1 MLSVNVKIIEELKKF
16 LLKVSRDQELLS
28 VFRFSEKDFTRNRK
42 LPFEKLVLLIAKLCK
57 KTLSFEIEEFFEQI
71 GVPIPCSVSAYSQQ
85 RMKLDGRFYY
95 WWNMVLWQTFY
106 AIGGEKIKR
115 WKGYR
120 LIAGD
125 GSTIAL
131 INNTSLGSF
140 FGGQSNGHSFGAA
153 ARTYYAYDV
162 LNNLILFPWIVP
174 YRSSEVEMAYQTV
187 EGLGSQGQD
196 MLMIYD
202 RNFCSYKMAALHLWQ
217 EKEVKFII
225 RAKESFN
232 QVRSFIESGQPAA
245 IIELKPTCEAI
256 QSLKKSGYIIT
267 YGTTIKVRLVRVEL
281 PESVEV
287 LMTNLWEDEGH
298 AISGFKELYALRWGI
313 ETNISLQKNIL
324 QLESFSGLTVKAV
337 TQDFYATVFIANL
350 HNLLIKPAQQTIV
363 TAPAGARRKHEQKIN
378 NNKSF
383 GYLKKSIVRLFIEKD
398 TAYILK
404 RLHDLFIKNTLPVRK
419 GRSFH
424 RAIKNKKSNSK
435 FRTFSNFKPAY

>member
-1 MLSVNVKIIEELKKF
+1 MLSVNVKIIEELKNF
-16 LLKVSRDQELLS
+16 LFRVSHDQELLS

-71 GVPIPCSVSAYSQQ
+71 NIPLPCSVSAFSQQ
-85 RMKLDGRFYY
+85 RMKLDGRFFY
-95 WWNMVLWQTFY
+95 WWNMVLWQSFY
-106 AIGGEKIKR
+106 AIGGENIKR

-120 LIAGD
+120 VIAGD

-131 INNTSLGSF
+131 VNNTSVGSF

-153 ARTYYAYDV
+153 GRTYYAYDV
-162 LNNLILFPWIVP
+162 LNNFILFPWLSP
-174 YRSSEVEMAYQTV
+174 YRSSEVSMAYQTIG
-187 EGLGSQGQD
+187 ELGSQGQD

-202 RNFCSYKMAALHLWQ
+202 RNFCSYKMAALHLWE

-225 RAKESFN
+225 RAKECLN
-232 QVRSFIESGQPAA
+232 HVRSFIESKQLSA

-256 QSLKKSGYIIT
+256 QSLKESGYIIT
-267 YGTTIKVRLVRVEL
+267 YKTVIRVRLVRVEL

-287 LMTNLWEDEGH
+287 LMTNLWEDEGY
-298 AISGFKELYALRWGI
+298 AASEFKELYAMRWGI

-324 QLESFSGLTVKAV
+324 QLESFSGLTTKAV
-337 TQDFYATVFIANL
+337 IQDFYATVFIANL
-350 HNLLIKPAQQTIV
+350 HNLLIKPAQQTIASAI
-363 TAPAGARRKHEQKIN
+363 TKRKYDQKIN

-383 GYLKKSIVRLFIEKD
+383 GYLKRSIVQLFIEID
-398 TAYILK
+398 VPYILK
-404 RLHDLFIKNTLPVRK
+404 RLHDLFIKNVLPIRK
-419 GRSFH
+419 GRSFE
-424 RAIKNKKSNSK
+424 RIIKNKKSNSK